1 MATKRKPNHL
11 ESSKNLI
18 RMNSILLGMFIIFI
32 LNEFVR
38 FLLID
43 QGNQVYHWVLTDW
56 LIDYSAGFVRRGL
69 SGEAVNLLLGIY
81 SPINTVAIIIWIIFI
96 VVIIGY
102 LRLVYRSKNL
112 LKPLTTF
119 GILFLPCLLP
129 FYLYDHGAFGRKEV
143 LGLILVLYHLLTLES
158 LNLSKDN
165 REGLTKRYLKRLLP
179 VSFLL
184 LPALIFIHES
194 TFFLYLPIHGIITLA
209 VLRYDQSTNTRKRL
223 FYLVM
228 AYSPVLL
235 SFLIVYFFGSPGVA
249 QARSI
254 CFKWEYLNVFDTNY
268 CHDMNGSIGSLAI
281 PLSNGVRRFLN
292 LTVSKA
298 LVWFLD
304 ILILGLSIAFLGGQV
319 IRDTQIKAFPEG
331 SDDKSVS
338 QISNTILIKY
348 FLLPLILSLPLY
360 IVAIDYGRWWT
371 VACINFII
379 VTLSPE
385 IIRLELDTEKWIGTV
400 TKNFRVISCI
410 LSGTAFLV
418 FLTALVI
425 DYVKEGIQTL
435 ALLLSIIF
443 LFIGLLGDKLNRL
456 IQKITDL
463 DNNKIYFGVLVFILF
478 VVYFVRIPH
487 VCYDELLM
495 ISQPYKSLIRNLLK

>member
-1 MATKRKPNHL
+1 M
-11 ESSKNLI
+11 
-18 RMNSILLGMFIIFI
+18 
-32 LNEFVR
+32 
-38 FLLID
+38 
-43 QGNQVYHWVLTDW
+43 
-56 LIDYSAGFVRRGL
+56 
-69 SGEAVNLLLGIY
+69 
-81 SPINTVAIIIWIIFI
+81 
-96 VVIIGY
+96 
-102 LRLVYRSKNL
+102 
-112 LKPLTTF
+112 
-119 GILFLPCLLP
+119 
-129 FYLYDHGAFGRKEV
+129 
-143 LGLILVLYHLLTLES
+143 
-158 LNLSKDN
+158 
-165 REGLTKRYLKRLLP
+165 
-179 VSFLL
+179 
-184 LPALIFIHES
+184 
-194 TFFLYLPIHGIITLA
+194 
-209 VLRYDQSTNTRKRL
+209 
-223 FYLVM
+223 
-228 AYSPVLL
+228 
-235 SFLIVYFFGSPGVA
+235 
-249 QARSI
+249 
-254 CFKWEYLNVFDTNY
+254 FDTNY
-268 CHDMNGSIGSLAI
+268 CQNMNGSIRSLAI

-292 LTVSKA
+292 LTGSMA
-298 LVWFLD
+298 LVWFLG
-304 ILILGLSIAFLGGQV
+304 ILILGLSTAFLGGQV

-331 SDDKSVS
+331 LDDKSVS

-400 TKNFRVISCI
+400 TKNFRVILYI
-410 LSGTAFLV
+410 LSGAAFLV

-478 VVYFVRIPH
+478 VVHFVRIPH

-495 ISQPYKSLIRNLLK
+495 IAQPYRSLIRNLLK